1 MKKIPNVCDL
11 QHILVCR
18 GEGSLGEAIISSCCC
33 REIKK
38 ANPKVR
44 ITVACFGPAYD
55 FFKPNPYV
63 DEVFKLPVRTHIRP
77 HQRWLRLL
85 WAALKLR
92 RKHFDLVLDSG
103 RKDSLNWRMFKYVV
117 GGGKVLD
124 CFTSPVQPFGAPDQH
139 GSEHEAAILELLGI
153 AQPDKSYDLPL
164 LPSARKA
171 VADWLESHR
180 VEKYILFN
188 PAGSLPQCRFRPDT
202 VKEICKVLEDLQMPV
217 VIVTLFCNVQEMTNT
232 FDKQPNIFIKQPED
246 IFELFEWVHRACLV
260 VTPDTSVVHIASGFE
275 KPSLAFYTS
284 PEAYSLP
291 ANPKAYVLETDSQ
304 DVNVFDWWKL
314 ESLIDRIK
322 KTI

>member
-1 MKKIPNVCDL
+1 
-11 QHILVCR
+11 
-18 GEGSLGEAIISSCCC
+18 
-33 REIKK
+33 
-38 ANPKVR
+38 
-44 ITVACFGPAYD
+44 
-55 FFKPNPYV
+55 
-63 DEVFKLPVRTHIRP
+63 
-77 HQRWLRLL
+77 
-85 WAALKLR
+85 
-92 RKHFDLVLDSG
+92 
-103 RKDSLNWRMFKYVV
+103 
-117 GGGKVLD
+117 
-124 CFTSPVQPFGAPDQH
+124 
-139 GSEHEAAILELLGI
+139 
-153 AQPDKSYDLPL
+153 
-164 LPSARKA
+164 
-171 VADWLESHR
+171 
-180 VEKYILFN
+180 
-188 PAGSLPQCRFRPDT
+188 
-202 VKEICKVLEDLQMPV
+202 MPV